1 MAENEQ
7 NKVKIR
13 LKLRSGEEFEAEG
26 SPDFIEKQRA
36 EFLQLIGKPA
46 KNQEIEWA
54 DLSAAKPVRRSAPRL
69 PSVRTFAQ
77 NTPTDLPAAP
87 VYPAPNITQSGFAA
101 AEQASLRG
109 ENTLSSPTQSP
120 KSTHTALWEQVVK
133 VDDGL
138 VILRRKSRLL
148 SPETAAIVLIAAA
161 KELLHEKDGYSALAL
176 SKSLTKS
183 GYGGGRLDRVLT
195 SEMRQGTVKAV
206 GSKRSRAYV
215 LSDEGFARGFVL
227 AEKLAGEWH

>member
-26 SPDFIEKQRA
+26 SPDFIEKQRT

-46 KNQEIEWA
+46 KSQETEWR
-54 DLSAAKPVRRSAPRL
+54 DLSAPKPVRRSTPRL
-69 PSVRTFAQ
+69 PAVRPFAQ
-77 NTPTDLPAAP
+77 PSPTDLPATP
-87 VYPAPNITQSGFAA
+87 VYPAPSITQAGFAA
-101 AEQASLRG
+101 AEQVSLRG
-109 ENTLSSPTQSP
+109 ENSLSKPATAPQGA
-120 KSTHTALWEQVVK
+120 HTALWEQVVK

-161 KELLHEKDGYSALAL
+161 KELLREKDGYSALSL

>member
-7 NKVKIR
+7 NKAKIR

-46 KNQEIEWA
+46 KTQETEWT
-54 DLSAAKPVRRSAPRL
+54 DLSATKPVRRSAHRL
-69 PSVRTFAQ
+69 PATRPFPQQHSA
-77 NTPTDLPAAP
+77 DLQTAP
-87 VYPAPNITQSGFAA
+87 VYPAPSITQSGFAA
-101 AEQASLRG
+101 AEQVTLRG
-109 ENTLSSPTQSP
+109 DKTPSNIQQVSESA
-120 KSTHTALWEQVVK
+120 HTALWEQVVK
-133 VDDGL
+133 IDDGL
-138 VILRRKSRLL
+138 VLLRRKSRLL

-161 KELLHEKDGYSALAL
+161 KELLREKEGYSALSL

-183 GYGGGRLDRVLT
+183 GYGGGRLDRVLA
-195 SEMRQGTVKAV
+195 SEMRQGTVRAV

>member
-1 MAENEQ
+1 MTENQQ

-46 KNQEIEWA
+46 KNHETAWTEA
-54 DLSAAKPVRRSAPRL
+54 SAPKPLRRSAPRL
-69 PSVRTFAQ
+69 PSVRPFAQ
-77 NTPTDLPAAP
+77 PQTADFSTTPYSAP
-87 VYPAPNITQSGFAA
+87 SITQSGFSA

-109 ENTLSSPTQSP
+109 ENALPRASQSTE
-120 KSTHTALWEQVVK
+120 SAHIALWEQIIK
-133 VDDGL
+133 TDDGL
-138 VILRRKSRLL
+138 VLLRRKSRLL
-148 SPETAAIVLIAAA
+148 TPETAAIVLIAAA
-161 KELLHEKDGYSALAL
+161 KELLRESNGYSALAL

-183 GYGGGRLDRVLT
+183 GYGGGRLDRVLAA
-195 SEMRQGTVKAV
+195 EMRQGTVKAV
-206 GSKRSRAYV
+206 GSKRSRAYL

-227 AEKLAGEWH
+227 AEKLAAEWH

>member
-46 KNQEIEWA
+46 KSQETEWT
-54 DLSAAKPVRRSAPRL
+54 DLSAPKPVRRSTPRL
-69 PSVRTFAQ
+69 PAFRPFAQ
-77 NTPTDLPAAP
+77 PSPTDLPATP
-87 VYPAPNITQSGFAA
+87 VYPAPSITQAGFAA
-101 AEQASLRG
+101 AEQVSLRG
-109 ENTLSSPTQSP
+109 ENSLSKPATAPQGA
-120 KSTHTALWEQVVK
+120 HTALWEQVVK

-161 KELLHEKDGYSALAL
+161 KELLREKDGYSALSL